1 MRDIRN
7 EIDAVTEIVP
17 IPSIVGSIMS
27 EMLSG
32 EMAIDKLNKL
42 IEADAV
48 LTALVLRAANS
59 AYYGYRG
66 EVTTSQQAIILL
78 GVEEINRLVLMYEM
92 KQRLFILNRDQRLFL
107 EKLWSHSVA
116 TAIISRAVSRLIDFN
131 SRGEEFTSGLLH
143 DLGKIVLVQHFSYSL
158 AQTQHMIVELDMNDI
173 DAEKQ
178 NLAISH
184 DEIGGMLGEKWE
196 LPPMMI
202 EVMKFHH
209 KITESIQYQL
219 LVAIVRLADLLSE
232 RWGIGIQEQAHE
244 ILLEEEQCF
253 KILQKNFKA
262 FENETAESVEQK
274 LREMYN
280 NDQEF
285 AGLFT

>member
-32 EMAIDKLNKL
+32 EMAIDRLNKL

-78 GVEEINRLVLMYEM
+78 GVKEINRLVLMYEM
-92 KQRLFILNRDQRLFL
+92 KQRLFTLNRDQRSYL

-116 TAIISRAVSRLIDFN
+116 AAIIARAVSRLVDFD

-143 DLGKIVLVQHFSYSL
+143 DIGKIVLVQHFSYSL
-158 AQTQHMIVELDMNDI
+158 AQTQRMITELDMNDV

-184 DEIGGMLGEKWE
+184 DEIGGLLGEKWN
-196 LPPMMI
+196 LPKMMI
-202 EVMKFHH
+202 EVMRYHH
-209 KITESIQYQL
+209 QITEAIQDQL
-219 LVAIVRLADLLSE
+219 LVAIVRFADLLSE
-232 RWGIGIQEQAHE
+232 RWGIGIQEQSGE
-244 ILLEEEQCF
+244 IILEEEQSW
-253 KILQKNFKA
+253 KILQKNFRA
-262 FENETAESVEQK
+262 MENESVDSVEEK
-274 LREMYN
+274 LRAMYN
-280 NDQEF
+280 NDKEF
-285 AGLFT
+285 AGLFA